1 MRRMLV
7 LGAVLVFI
15 VGFAILTIAMIKE
28 HGLGA
33 GGVISILVLVLLGVG
48 VLGALLT
55 PPRY

>member
-33 GGVISILVLVLLGVG
+33 GGVISILVLVLLGIG

>member
-1 MRRMLV
+1 MTRLLV
-7 LGAVLVFI
+7 LAAALVFI

>member
-1 MRRMLV
+1 MLV